1 MNQEQEEAPVFADR
15 LEFLAKKVAKQE
27 FPSEIFSYLL
37 LTACL
42 KISVFLHIRQAAR
55 ACSSVF
61 RQALIPA
68 ENSNLA
74 IVHGHG

>member
-1 MNQEQEEAPVFADR
+1 M
-15 LEFLAKKVAKQE
+15 
-27 FPSEIFSYLL
+27 LL

-61 RQALIPA
+61 RQALIWQIKFIKLRDFAFATWQLQALEKFHRAVNQVQLPHKMFVG
-68 ENSNLA
+68 LA
-74 IVHGHG
+74 F